1 MNIHQNNE
9 PVNHDDRHNKIMMM
23 LDAVNTDGQV
33 CMIILGDVELQPG
46 RISVQSSTA
55 LDLPDSM
62 EEDGVV
68 LPAALSGM
76 IFDGMGKIPKFAH
89 AVMLAAQMYAERQM
103 EQNNKIHLN

>member
-33 CMIILGDVELQPG
+33 CMIILGDVEILPA
-46 RISVQSSTA
+46 RLKVQSSTA
-55 LDLPDSM
+55 LSFPEDLDS
-62 EEDGVV
+62 DGIV
-68 LPAALSGM
+68 LPTALSEI

>member
-1 MNIHQNNE
+1 MNIQQNNE
-9 PVNHDDRHNKIMMM
+9 PVNHDDRHNKIKMMQ
-23 LDAVNTDGQV
+23 DAVDTEGQV
-33 CMIILGDVELQPG
+33 CVIILGDVEVLPG
-46 RISVQSSTA
+46 RLSVQSSTA
-55 LDLPDSM
+55 LGFPDSM

-76 IFDGMGKIPKFAH
+76 IFDTMGKYPKFAH